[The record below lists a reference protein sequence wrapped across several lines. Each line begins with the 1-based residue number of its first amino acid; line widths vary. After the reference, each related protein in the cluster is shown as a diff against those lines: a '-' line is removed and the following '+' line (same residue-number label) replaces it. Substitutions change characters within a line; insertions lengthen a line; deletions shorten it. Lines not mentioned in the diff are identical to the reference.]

1 MKSKISHVG
10 VIDSIED
17 SHVRVRIVQTAAC
30 AGCKVASHCHSA
42 LSLGSP
48 KDASEAKVKIIDVWT
63 DTKGLSIGQEVVVST
78 SGETASRAVL
88 LGFGIPLSILLGVL
102 IGLKMA
108 GEGDV
113 IAALGGIGALIP
125 YYISMWLLRQRIAR
139 RVSFQLEWK
148 KEEI

>member
-17 SHVRVRIVQTAAC
+17 SHVRVRIVQTTAC
-30 AGCKVASHCHSA
+30 AGCKVASHCN
-42 LSLGSP
+42 
-48 KDASEAKVKIIDVWT
+48 ASESKVKMIDVWT
-63 DTKGLSIGQEVVVST
+63 DAKGLSIGQEVVVST

-88 LGFGIPLSILLGVL
+88 IGFGIPLAILIGVL

-108 GEGDV
+108 GESDD

-125 YYISMWLLRQRIAR
+125 YYIGVWLLRQRIAR
-139 RVSFQLEWK
+139 RISFQLEK
-148 KEEI
+148 K